1 MNIVPFNHGL
11 HWELMSLHVHSTE
24 AWMGPCS
31 FSTFTIFLQWSAG
44 PWLSVSSDGD
54 FSTSED
60 KPAKFLLMWKLTLPP
75 NHSYPREHYVGFGI
89 FVTILYQCWSH
100 LWPLLGFLEISRTAS
115 SLPFLQLH
123 FGTDASLA
131 EAQPNRGTPHSQGL
145 VDRSPNYEDVTACLR
160 SQARWGVSMGWGT
173 RVWVCHV
180 LLRSLPWLLTAYRN
194 KVQTQQAFKPSLP
207 SLHLP
212 NHFLPLH
219 VAIPCQT
226 ITC

>member
-1 MNIVPFNHGL
+1 MGVNVASCTQHWGL
-11 HWELMSLHVHSTE
+11 DGALLIFHLHN
-24 AWMGPCS
+24 
-31 FSTFTIFLQWSAG
+31 FLAAG

-160 SQARWGVSMGWGT
+160 SQARWGVKHGMGDPG
-173 RVWVCHV
+173 
-180 LLRSLPWLLTAYRN
+180 LSLPCSA
-194 KVQTQQAFKPSLP
+194 QKPAMAPHCLQKQS
-207 SLHLP
+207 P
-212 NHFLPLH
+212 NSAGF
-219 VAIPCQT
+219 
-226 ITC
+226 